1 MTDSVSSPLSP
12 PPSPPGQGRNKMK
25 QSAAKSV
32 RMTEEGNPFT
42 KELGEL
48 FASLV
53 VTLPMDAHRVRF
65 TKVEETFTSEEAIMN
80 LGSLK
85 SSQSHRMPDPKD
97 PTRWVV
103 TTAITTFSM
112 PKEMARSVC
121 QRFLDARFIE
131 SADGRLITSFTSKG
145 GIWQLTPKGVNIVH
159 RWCSRIG
166 VNSRQLEPLL
176 RRDQMHLVVLERD
189 ELTDKLSQDKST
201 IEVIFRRFAGQD
213 GPNVKG
219 SVQSS
224 DSDSIHDYETGL
236 VGVKVA
242 KDRKVSDRVIANT
255 FTGKA
260 ASDWLL
266 DCCTT
271 IDRRETY
278 QIAELFIKHKLI
290 WTVMED
296 RVFIHQHPRATLYQP
311 TKNAI
316 YAFTERGQKLCGWPD
331 KNPRTSTAEN
341 SVKKDAWASKDS
353 NTTRLNTI
361 LQDPALRLLFREF
374 LRQSLCEENLTF
386 YQDVREFTTGY
397 RQLES
402 ARSLDKAD
410 AVQETLAAAYGT
422 YGHGLI
428 EFQLTGVALYNAFL
442 APNAPCELNIDHTLR
457 NNLALCM
464 VRPLGNEDTMLRN
477 LQEVVEL
484 FELAQNSV
492 YKLMS
497 SVRRHEHAFLTI
509 MANFSQDSVP
519 KFVRD
524 PRYNQVLREYE
535 FDDVIPERAYS
546 PTSTVPERS
555 TSRSTK
561 LS

>member
-1 MTDSVSSPLSP
+1 
-12 PPSPPGQGRNKMK
+12 MK

-32 RMTEEGNPFT
+32 RMTDEGNPFT

-53 VTLPMDAHRVRF
+53 VTLPMTAHRVRF
-65 TKVEETFTSEEAIMN
+65 TKVDETFSSEEAIMN

-131 SADGRLITSFTSKG
+131 SADGRLVTTFVSKG

-189 ELTDKLSQDKST
+189 EATDKLSHDKST

-213 GPNVKG
+213 GPNIKS

-236 VGVKVA
+236 LGVKVA
-242 KDRKVSDRVIANT
+242 RERKVFDRIIPNT

-278 QIAELFIKHKLI
+278 QLAELFIKHKLM
-290 WTVMED
+290 WPVVED
-296 RVFIHQHPRATLYQP
+296 RVYVHQHPSATVYQP

-316 YAFTERGQKLCGWPD
+316 YAFTDRGQQLCGWPDD
-331 KNPRTSTAEN
+331 KNPRTSTTEI
-341 SVKKDAWASKDS
+341 SMKKDTWASKDS
-353 NTTRLNTI
+353 NTTRLNVI
-361 LQDPALRLLFREF
+361 LQDAALRLLFREF

-397 RQLES
+397 RQLEN
-402 ARSLDKAD
+402 AGSLDRAD
-410 AVQETLAAAYGT
+410 AVQETMAAAYG
-422 YGHGLI
+422 
-428 EFQLTGVALYNAFL
+428 
-442 APNAPCELNIDHTLR
+442 
-457 NNLALCM
+457 M
-464 VRPLGNEDTMLRN
+464 
-477 LQEVVEL
+477 
-484 FELAQNSV
+484 
-492 YKLMS
+492 
-497 SVRRHEHAFLTI
+497 
-509 MANFSQDSVP
+509 
-519 KFVRD
+519 
-524 PRYNQVLREYE
+524 
-535 FDDVIPERAYS
+535 
-546 PTSTVPERS
+546 
-555 TSRSTK
+555 
-561 LS
+561 